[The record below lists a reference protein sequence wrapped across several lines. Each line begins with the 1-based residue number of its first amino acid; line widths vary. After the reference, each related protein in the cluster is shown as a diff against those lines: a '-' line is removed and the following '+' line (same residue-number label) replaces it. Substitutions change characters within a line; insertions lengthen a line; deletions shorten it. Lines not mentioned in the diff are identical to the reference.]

1 MELPNNR
8 VEALSS
14 VFTALNRYMLHCMV
28 IGKWFLISWI
38 QTCHRKTMV
47 QFEKICKMKPLSW
60 KTALFS
66 CVMPLNFH
74 FFSFQVKDKKNEHP
88 WEGVDKKVPKK
99 SNKALTCHIPSMAES
114 ANRYCFLV
122 SVSRQHGVGG
132 WRRSIKENALNW
144 LLIDSRSSFISWNKF
159 KSHCNRQL

>member
-47 QFEKICKMKPLSW
+47 QFEKICKKKPSSW

-66 CVMPLNFH
+66 RVMPLNFH
-74 FFSFQVKDKKNEHP
+74 FFSFRLRIKRVYIHEKVLIRKYLKSRIKHWPAIFLQWQRVLIVIAFWYQFPANTV
-88 WEGVDKKVPKK
+88 WE
-99 SNKALTCHIPSMAES
+99 
-114 ANRYCFLV
+114 
-122 SVSRQHGVGG
+122 VGG
-132 WRRSIKENALNW
+132 EALRRT
-144 LLIDSRSSFISWNKF
+144 R
-159 KSHCNRQL
+159 